1 MGLSV
6 KEIAKIINASII
18 GNSDFVIRGVSSFH
32 DSNLYD
38 ITFASD
44 SKFLNNL
51 AQTCAGAVIIPDSH
65 IVDGDSFKDKVLL
78 KVKNPKISFF
88 NLVSIFH
95 PVKRKKP
102 GIHPNSD
109 IGINV
114 KIGKNCIVQSN
125 VVIGDNVK
133 INDNV
138 HLMPGT
144 YIGDDVVIGASTLI
158 KPNVTIMEKSIIG
171 DNVVIHSGTTI
182 GSDGFGFAQ
191 NSEKHE
197 KLIHT
202 GYVKIG
208 NDVEIGAGNT
218 IDRGTLGT
226 TVIGN
231 GVKTDNLVHIAHNVK
246 VGDNTLIVA
255 QVGIAGSTTI
265 GKNVIIAG
273 KSAITGHI
281 KVGDGSIVGPFT
293 GVYSSVPENEIVSGI
308 PHMPHKRWRKVVSIV
323 SRLPEIRKKLFSME
337 KRIKTLELPY
347 KESNNNNHDKE

>member
-1 MGLSV
+1 MELSV
-6 KEIAKIINASII
+6 KEIAKIINASVT
-18 GNSDFVIRGVSSFH
+18 GDDDFLIKGVSSFQ
-32 DSNLYD
+32 DSNSHD

-44 SKFLNNL
+44 SKFLNKL
-51 AQTCAGAVIIPDSH
+51 VQTSARAVIIPDSH
-65 IVDGDSFKDKVLL
+65 VFDDDSFKDKILL

-88 NLVSIFH
+88 NIVSIFH
-95 PVKRKKP
+95 PVKEKKP

-109 IGINV
+109 IGFNV
-114 KIGKNCIVQSN
+114 NIGKNCIIQSN
-125 VVIGDNVK
+125 VVIGDNVT
-133 INDNV
+133 IGDNV

-144 YIGDDVVIGASTLI
+144 FIADDVVIGANTLI
-158 KPNVTIMEKSIIG
+158 KPNVTVMEKSIIG
-171 DNVVIHSGTTI
+171 ENVIIHPGTTI

-226 TVIGN
+226 TTIGN

-255 QVGIAGSTTI
+255 QVAIAGSTTI

-293 GVYSSVPENEIVSGI
+293 GVYSNVPENEIVSGI
-308 PHMPHKRWRKVVSIV
+308 PQMPHKRWRKVVSII

-337 KRIKTLELPY
+337 KRIKNLEL
-347 KESNNNNHDKE
+347 K

>member
-1 MGLSV
+1 MELSV
-6 KEIAKIINASII
+6 KEIAKIINAGII
-18 GNSDFVIRGVSSFH
+18 GDSDFVINGVSSFQ
-32 DSNLYD
+32 DSNFYE

-51 AQTCAGAVIIPDSH
+51 GQTRAGAVIIPDSH
-65 IVDGDSFKDKVLL
+65 LLDDSFKDKILL

-88 NLVSIFH
+88 KLVSIFH
-95 PVKRKKP
+95 PVKEKKP
-102 GIHPNSD
+102 GIHPNSN
-109 IGINV
+109 IGFNV

-133 INDNV
+133 LSDNV

-144 YIGDDVVIGASTLI
+144 YIADDVVIGANTLI

-171 DNVVIHSGTTI
+171 DNVIIHPGTTI

-191 NSEKHE
+191 SSEKHE

-226 TVIGN
+226 TTIGN

-281 KVGDGSIVGPFT
+281 KIGDGSIVGPFT
-293 GVYSSVPENEIVSGI
+293 GVYANVPKNEIVSGI
-308 PHMPHKRWRKVVSIV
+308 PHMEHKRWRKVVSIV
-323 SRLPEIRKKLFSME
+323 SRLPEMRKQLFSME
-337 KRIKTLELPY
+337 KKIKNLES
-347 KESNNNNHDKE
+347 K